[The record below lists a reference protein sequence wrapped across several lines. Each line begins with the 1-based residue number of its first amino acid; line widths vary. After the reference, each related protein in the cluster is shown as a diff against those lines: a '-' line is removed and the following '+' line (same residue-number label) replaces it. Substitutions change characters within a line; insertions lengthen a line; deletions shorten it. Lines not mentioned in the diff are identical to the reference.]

1 MYRCRMKIA
10 VFSKDTMLYELVRS
24 LEPLEH
30 FTHEITVAPEANQ
43 EIMRE
48 SRLIIWN
55 LDDPV
60 PPSVLR
66 SRCAG
71 DALLIFCG
79 SRQRLGAL
87 APEEF
92 EAAEEFW
99 ETPLVWDYIKVRL
112 KRMMEQ
118 IKLGYDYYITQ
129 TYLDTAIDSIP
140 DMLWFKTLDG
150 IHVKVNKAFCSVV
163 GKTREDVTGQNHC

>member
-66 SRCAG
+66 SQAH
-71 DALLIFCG
+71 
-79 SRQRLGAL
+79 RLH
-87 APEEF
+87 
-92 EAAEEFW
+92 
-99 ETPLVWDYIKVRL
+99 TPLKWDTEGAVN
-112 KRMMEQ
+112 
-118 IKLGYDYYITQ
+118 T
-129 TYLDTAIDSIP
+129 SIYFP
-140 DMLWFKTLDG
+140 
-150 IHVKVNKAFCSVV
+150 
-163 GKTREDVTGQNHC
+163 R